1 MNERKAKRYKTK
13 IYYLPKDIIN
23 IYNNTISR
31 KNFYDQSINSDAR
44 WYEEL
49 LSIGQDI
56 DYITG
61 CLLDYE
67 HMKNHHRLIAVR

>member
-1 MNERKAKRYKTK
+1 MNEKKAKRYKTK

-67 HMKNHHRLIAVR
+67 YMKNHHRLIAVR